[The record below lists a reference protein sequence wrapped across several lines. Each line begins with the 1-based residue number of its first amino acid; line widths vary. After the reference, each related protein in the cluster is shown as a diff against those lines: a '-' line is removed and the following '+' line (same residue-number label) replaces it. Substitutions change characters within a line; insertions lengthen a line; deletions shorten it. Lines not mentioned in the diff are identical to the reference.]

1 MIVTFLNKSL
11 VFEVVGK
18 SAVLVSSSLDRA
30 ECPSCSQ
37 PDCVND
43 CDGSQGADDAN
54 TEDEYDA
61 VCRQRYNAG
70 VDSVESLL
78 LALVGEG
85 VFWRSGSE
93 DHVWSESPE
102 VNRALQSCLDK
113 LGQQFLG

>member
-1 MIVTFLNKSL
+1 MVVTFLNESL

-30 ECPSCSQ
+30 TCPSCSQ

-54 TEDEYDA
+54 LEEEYDA

-70 VDSVESLL
+70 VDTVESLI

-85 VFWRSGSE
+85 VLFGSE
-93 DHVWSESPE
+93 ESRA
-102 VNRALQSCLDK
+102 VNNAIQSCLDA